1 MTKQDLQ
8 RTLSSLPRSNPWGEP
23 VRLVAATKMQTAD
36 TIRLAVESG
45 VTAIG
50 ENKVQE
56 FLDKY
61 EAYPPQA
68 EKHFIGH
75 LQTNKVKY
83 LIGKTALIHSVSSLH
98 LAKEISTRS
107 QKAGV
112 TTNVLLQ
119 INIGEEESKGGFSPQ
134 ETHQAV
140 ESVCALPHLNV
151 QGFMA
156 MLPHTDDKE
165 YLSSLARKMRAVYDN
180 HRALRGFTILSMGM
194 SADYQLAV
202 ECGSNMIRLGS
213 TLFGPRPYQI

>member
-8 RTLSSLPRSNPWGEP
+8 HVLDSLPKVNPWGEP
-23 VRLVAATKMQTAD
+23 VRLVAATKMQSAD
-36 TIRLAVESG
+36 TIALAVESG

-61 EAYPPQA
+61 ETYPSQA

-83 LIGKTALIHSVSSLH
+83 LIGKTALIHSVSSLR
-98 LAKEISTRS
+98 LAEEISARS
-107 QKAGV
+107 EKANV

-119 INIGEEESKGGFSPQ
+119 INIGEEETKGGFSPQ
-134 ETHQAV
+134 EVDQAV
-140 ESVCALPHLNV
+140 ESVCALPRLNV

-156 MLPHTDDKE
+156 MLPHANDED
-165 YLSSLARKMRAVYDN
+165 YLYALARQMRELYDK
-180 HRALRGFTILSMGM
+180 HRAAHGFTVLSMGM
-194 SADYQLAV
+194 SADYEIAV
-202 ECGSNMIRLGS
+202 HCGSNMIRLGS